1 MRLKYWKK
9 NIDRRIRVPETISNK
24 TSSMDIQIQAI
35 QFDADAKLVALIEKK
50 ITKLNTFFDHIIDA
64 EVFLKLENKSTQVKD
79 KTITIRLN
87 IPGKTLA
94 AEETS
99 KLFEEATDLA
109 VESLRRQLKKHKEKN
124 RN

>member
-1 MRLKYWKK
+1 M
-9 NIDRRIRVPETISNK
+9 PETISNK
-24 TSSMDIQIQAI
+24 TSSMDIQVQAI

>member
-1 MRLKYWKK
+1 
-9 NIDRRIRVPETISNK
+9 
-24 TSSMDIQIQAI
+24 MDIKVQAI
-35 QFDADAKLVALIEKK
+35 QFDADSKLVELIDKK
-50 ITKLNTFFDHIIDA
+50 ITKLQTFFDQIINA
-64 EVFLKLENKSTQVKD
+64 EVFLKLENKNTQVKD
-79 KTITIRLN
+79 KTVTIKLN

-109 VESLRRQLKKHKEKN
+109 VESLRRQLKKHKEKI